1 MGRILSAS
9 SSIQKRKGAATPNA
23 YEPELALGTAPNVT
37 DEQELIPTGSIVFT
51 ILMTLVTGPAP
62 IWLRPI

>member
-37 DEQELIPTGSIVFT
+37 DEQKLAEKRYRVG
-51 ILMTLVTGPAP
+51 
-62 IWLRPI
+62 